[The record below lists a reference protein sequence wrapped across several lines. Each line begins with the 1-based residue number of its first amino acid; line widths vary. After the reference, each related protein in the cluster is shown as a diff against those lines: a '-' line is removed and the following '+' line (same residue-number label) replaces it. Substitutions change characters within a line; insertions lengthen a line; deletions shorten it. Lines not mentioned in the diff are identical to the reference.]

1 MSPRAAVAVAFVL
14 LALPP
19 ARTLAQPA
27 WPAKPV
33 RMLVGYAPGG
43 PVDIVGRLTAQRL
56 SELLGQAVLVEN
68 RPGAG
73 ATIASEAVARAVPD
87 GYTLLT
93 AGGGELSIAP
103 SIYPALGYNPLKD
116 LAAIGL
122 IASSPLMLV
131 VNPRVP
137 VQDVKA
143 LVALVRGQPGKVNFA
158 SSGSGSTAHLASEL
172 FASMTGTQIVHI
184 PYKGAGP
191 AAAAVLAGEAQLLF
205 SSITAALPLAR
216 AGRVTALAMTSPKR
230 SPLAPE
236 VPTLNEQG
244 IFNVEVPSWYTLM
257 APAKTSREAAER
269 LRAEVRRVVA
279 IGEFRDSLAR
289 QAIDVQVMPQAEFTT
304 FLKADTAKYAAVVK
318 KSKITAE

>member
-1 MSPRAAVAVAFVL
+1 MQKVNYD
-14 LALPP
+14 
-19 ARTLAQPA
+19 
-27 WPAKPV
+27 PV
-33 RMLVGYAPGG
+33 RDFISLDFFASSYHLLIAHPSVPVKSVKDLVAHAKANP
-43 PVDIVGRLTAQRL
+43 GRL
-56 SELLGQAVLVEN
+56 N
-68 RPGAG
+68 
-73 ATIASEAVARAVPD
+73 
-87 GYTLLT
+87 Y
-93 AGGGELSIAP
+93 
-103 SIYPALGYNPLKD
+103 
-116 LAAIGL
+116 
-122 IASSPLMLV
+122 
-131 VNPRVP
+131 
-137 VQDVKA
+137 
-143 LVALVRGQPGKVNFA
+143 A
-158 SSGSGSTAHLASEL
+158 SSGSGANLHLSGEL
-172 FASMTGTQIVHI
+172 FKMATGTDLVHI

-257 APAKTSREAAER
+257 APAKTPRDAAER

>member
-1 MSPRAAVAVAFVL
+1 MSGFVAPAFG
-14 LALPP
+14 
-19 ARTLAQPA
+19 QPA
-27 WPAKPV
+27 WPAKSIRWIVPFP
-33 RMLVGYAPGG
+33 PGG
-43 PVDIVGRLTAQRL
+43 GNDTVARAVGQRL
-56 SELLGQAVLVEN
+56 AETIGQQVVIDN

-73 ATIASEAVARAVPD
+73 GTIGADLAAHAPGD
-87 GYTLLT
+87 GYTLFL
-93 AGGGELSIAP
+93 AGVASHGIN
-103 SIYPALGYNPLKD
+103 PALGGKLPYDPVRDFISLDFFATSYHLLISHPSVPVKTVKE
-116 LAAIGL
+116 L
-122 IASSPLMLV
+122 IAHARA
-131 VNPRVP
+131 NPGR
-137 VQDVKA
+137 
-143 LVALVRGQPGKVNFA
+143 LNYA
-158 SSGSGSTAHLASEL
+158 SSGSGANLHLSGEL
-172 FASMTGTQIVHI
+172 FKMATGTDLVHI

-257 APAKTSREAAER
+257 APARTPREAAER

-279 IGEFRDSLAR
+279 IAEFRETLGK
-289 QAIDVQVMPQAEFTT
+289 QAIDVQVMPQAEFTA